1 MAITLYYG
9 SGSPYA
15 WRVQLALEAKR
26 LPYERRVL
34 SFSAGDTRKP
44 EFVKLN
50 PRHRVPTIVDGDFVL
65 YESNAIV
72 EYLDEAYAS
81 QGTRLFPG
89 DARQRATVR
98 RIVSEVDGYT
108 SEAADAL
115 IEELLYAKAE
125 ARDAAKLEKA
135 RAGVAEELAF
145 LSRYLAADFLAGAL
159 SAADFALYPYVAF
172 LDRCH
177 QRVPTFD
184 AAAMLTPALAAWK
197 RRIEALPYVDSTVPP
212 HWRAA

>member
-26 LPYERRVL
+26 LPYERRLL

-44 EFVKLN
+44 EFVRLN
-50 PRHRVPTIVDGDFVL
+50 PRHRVPTIVDDGFVL

-72 EYLDEAYAS
+72 EYLDEVYAS

-89 DARQRATVR
+89 DARTRATVR

-115 IEELLYAKAE
+115 IEELLYAKPE
-125 ARDAAKLEKA
+125 ARDAAKLERA
-135 RAGVAEELAF
+135 RTALAEEFAF
-145 LSRYLAADFLAGAL
+145 LTRYLEGDFLAGPL
-159 SAADFALYPYVAF
+159 SAADFALYPYVKF
-172 LDRCH
+172 MDRCR

-184 AAAMLTPALAAWK
+184 AASLLPPALAVWK
-197 RRIEALPYVDSTVPP
+197 ARIEALPWVAGTYPP
-212 HWRAA
+212 HWREA